1 MEMETLDDK
10 QLIDSFVHDC
20 KIRRMSKHTIES
32 YKSSLKLFSEYVS
45 KKGYNLKDIDKK
57 TCVDYIEFLNQKDV
71 SFSTLKNRF
80 STYNSFYD
88 YLKYEELVDDNIV
101 RDVCKRYLSK
111 YKDNGGEKRKIISV
125 EEMARFINMIP
136 DIRDKAIV
144 LLFAKTGVR
153 RRELVSIDIGDIRWE
168 NMSIELKPTNKRSNR
183 VVYFD
188 YETARILKKWI
199 KKRNMIADKSNK
211 ALFVSYTNKK
221 KRLKRNGVGYAFVKW
236 AEMAGLHDP
245 YSDKLSDRFSSQC
258 CRHWFTTH
266 LSDGG
271 EGMPREYIKELRG
284 DAHKDAMDIYNH
296 IDHEKLR
303 KSYMANIPQL
313 GIF

>member
-245 YSDKLSDRFSSQC
+245 YSDKLSDRFSRQC